1 VILGALALIALAAAW
16 LLLFHDNGC
25 PGFAR
30 EPAEPRG
37 DVETVWFPAVDG
49 TRLEG
54 WLLRPETWP
63 APLVVMAPGLT
74 GTKDAHLEPFARAF
88 QRAGIAVLLL
98 DFRTFG
104 GSDGEP
110 RHWVDPVRQREDY
123 EAAIAFARRELG
135 ASAIA
140 VWGSSFSGGTALVC
154 AARDPEIRAVVAQCP
169 FLATPPSQQPDA
181 PTMARFVFWTVL
193 DLARARLGA
202 GAPVYLPAF
211 GRPGELAFAKSREN
225 PSVWDAEH
233 PGRHDFWRALP
244 KQIRGGWENVLLARV
259 FASLDREVPMEHVA
273 RIRCPVLLVAA
284 ERDDMVPA
292 AFVREARAK
301 LVHPESELASYD
313 ALHFDLYLGDVLRA
327 NAARQAAFLVRQLM
341 ARG

>member
-1 VILGALALIALAAAW
+1 MIFAALLLLALAAAW
-16 LLLFHDNGC
+16 LLLFYDNGC
-25 PGFAR
+25 PGFAQD
-30 EPAEPRG
+30 AVEPRG
-37 DVETVWFPAVDG
+37 DVETVWFPAADG

-54 WLLRPETWP
+54 WLLRAPVPT

-88 QRAGIAVLLL
+88 QRAGLAVLLL
-98 DFRTFG
+98 DYRTFG

-135 ASAIA
+135 PRAIA

-169 FLATPPSQQPDA
+169 FLATPPAQQPDA
-181 PTMARFVFWTVL
+181 LSLARFVFWTTL
-193 DLARARLGA
+193 DLVRVKLGV

-225 PSVWDAEH
+225 PSVFDSEH
-233 PGRHDFWRALP
+233 PARHDFWRALP
-244 KQIRGGWENVLLARV
+244 KEIRGGWENVLLARV

-273 RIRCPVLLVAA
+273 RVRCPVLLVAA

-292 AFVREARAK
+292 AFVREAHAK
-301 LVHPESELASYD
+301 LAHPGSRLVSYD
-313 ALHFDLYLGDVLRA
+313 ALHFDLYLGEVLRA
-327 NAARQAAFLVRQLM
+327 NLAEQTAFLVSAL
-341 ARG
+341 A